1 MKDKI
6 FEWRWIILSL
16 IFWFIVISNIPGEFL
31 DLGGDSAQYIILS
44 ESLIKGSG
52 YRAINYPEQPFF
64 YSYPPLFSLLLLP
77 IIYFFG
83 RNFYLMH
90 ILIVFLGYL
99 SLLFFYHLFK
109 KYSDSKQAAIATI
122 FLATSKF
129 FIFYST
135 QHILSDIPY
144 LFCSSLT
151 LLAVSEYLE
160 KDNSLNKEGI
170 FTLIGLLLC
179 YFTRYVGVTLFLGV
193 LVALLLTPHKARFKK
208 ISFISIGFL
217 LPFLSW
223 QLAAKILNPSS
234 ATSYANLF
242 LLADPYKPFLGT
254 IFTNPRYLFL
264 RLTRGVSSY
273 YSVIGLSFF
282 FYFIKRWQ
290 IFAGAASLIS
300 LILLFLGVRFKFRQ
314 NKTCV
319 FHYYFLL
326 YIFFIIFW
334 HFYNLGEA
342 MRYVLPILPFMIF
355 YFFTALK
362 KILSYLPQKI
372 SFFAFCSL
380 LSALF
385 IFNILAL
392 PIEKNTYQN
401 LSPHLKSFISLHRWM
416 KENLPKGGTI
426 ISRKPTVTYLYTNH
440 KAICFPYTSNPE
452 QIWSEV
458 LKNNI
463 EYIIVDEISPE
474 TYDYLL
480 PFLYEYKDK
489 FKLLKAI
496 EKTGLFE
503 VIKAMPKKP

>member
-1 MKDKI
+1 
-6 FEWRWIILSL
+6 
-16 IFWFIVISNIPGEFL
+16 
-31 DLGGDSAQYIILS
+31 
-44 ESLIKGSG
+44 
-52 YRAINYPEQPFF
+52 
-64 YSYPPLFSLLLLP
+64 
-77 IIYFFG
+77 
-83 RNFYLMH
+83 
-90 ILIVFLGYL
+90 
-99 SLLFFYHLFK
+99 
-109 KYSDSKQAAIATI
+109 
-122 FLATSKF
+122 
-129 FIFYST
+129 
-135 QHILSDIPY
+135 
-144 LFCSSLT
+144 
-151 LLAVSEYLE
+151 
-160 KDNSLNKEGI
+160 
-170 FTLIGLLLC
+170 
-179 YFTRYVGVTLFLGV
+179 
-193 LVALLLTPHKARFKK
+193 
-208 ISFISIGFL
+208 
-217 LPFLSW
+217 
-223 QLAAKILNPSS
+223 
-234 ATSYANLF
+234 
-242 LLADPYKPFLGT
+242 
-254 IFTNPRYLFL
+254 
-264 RLTRGVSSY
+264 
-273 YSVIGLSFF
+273 
-282 FYFIKRWQ
+282 
-290 IFAGAASLIS
+290 
-300 LILLFLGVRFKFRQ
+300 
-314 NKTCV
+314 
-319 FHYYFLL
+319 
-326 YIFFIIFW
+326 
-334 HFYNLGEA
+334 